1 MKKISLTLVT
11 LIALSAVFAGCEK
24 ADYQHPLHRSSG
36 K

>member
-1 MKKISLTLVT
+1 MKRIIAICF
-11 LIALSAVFAGCEK
+11 LILSFGAMLSGCEK

>member
-1 MKKISLTLVT
+1 MRKIVLIFMTLF
-11 LIALSAVFAGCEK
+11 AFSAIFSGCEK